1 MMRSC
6 MSGLLTLAVALVV
19 QVSALARPGQEN
31 GSQLDETCR
40 SKLEVACEQLRM
52 GLQAYREAR
61 FAEAAFHFTN
71 AADLDPSFLQAHV
84 YLGTALAEQYI
95 PGLDSPENLRRAN
108 QAIAA
113 FEAALKLD
121 AQNATALATIALVYY
136 ELKQFEKAKEFQQR
150 RIDADPANP
159 EPYYW
164 IGVLDW
170 ALCFPRQMKLRKDL
184 NLDSPRDPKKPTML
198 PPLPEDARDRLA
210 SENGDAVEEG
220 IRDLEKVIE
229 LKPDDFDAMAYLNL
243 LYRQKADLEVAEDAR
258 QNDLRIADGWV
269 NKAVAIRRK
278 NASPPS
284 GQEGPRQQP

>member
-1 MMRSC
+1 MRRSSI
-6 MSGLLTLAVALVV
+6 SGLFIFAVALVV
-19 QVSALARPGQEN
+19 QPSALARAGQEN
-31 GSQLDETCR
+31 GSKLDETCR

-61 FAEAAFHFTN
+61 FAEAAFHFRN
-71 AADLDPSFLQAHV
+71 SADLDPSFMQAHV
-84 YLGTALAEQYI
+84 YLGTALAAQYI
-95 PGLDSPENLRRAN
+95 PGQESPENLRMAN

-121 AQNATALATIALVYY
+121 AQKATALATIAQIYY

-150 RIDADPANP
+150 RVDADPANP
-159 EPYYW
+159 EPYFW

-184 NLDSPRDPKKPTML
+184 NLDLPRDPKKPTML

-210 SENGDAVEEG
+210 SENGDSVEEG
-220 IRDLEKVIE
+220 IRDLEKAIE
-229 LKPDDFDAMAYLNL
+229 LKPDHVDAMAYLSL

-269 NKAVAIRRK
+269 DKAIAIRRK

-284 GQEGPRQQP
+284 DQEGPQQ